1 MLNHC
6 NFIGNLGKDPETRQT
21 STGETCCNFSIAVSQ
36 RWKDKQTDEQS
47 EKTEWINLVVFGKL
61 ADICDQYLKK
71 GSKIY
76 ASGRMQT
83 RKWQDKEGNDRY
95 STEIVLEQLEM
106 LDNKDKSSDTTS
118 QYQPAP
124 AQPPQ
129 QTYSPVPPP
138 PQPQRPANAQLGNDG
153 ITWWIPSPS
162 GWDIWQ

>member
-1 MLNHC
+1 MLNQC
-6 NFIGNLGKDPETRQT
+6 SFIGNLGKDPETRQT
-21 STGETCCNFSIAVSQ
+21 SSGETCCNFSIAVSQ
-36 RWKDKQTDEQS
+36 RWKDKQTGEQK

-95 STEIVLEQLEM
+95 STEIVLEQMEM
-106 LDNKDKSSDTTS
+106 LDSKDKSIDTAAQHQT
-118 QYQPAP
+118 

-129 QTYSPVPPP
+129 QAYAPVPPV
-138 PQPQRPANAQLGNDG
+138 QPQRPAGATQSADG
-153 ITWWIPSPS
+153 SWWVMVN
-162 GWDIWQ
+162 GAWQQC